1 MAVGEA
7 YLAAAVGEP
16 LELGDAVALEEAVL
30 DQNLG
35 RSPHVHVIL
44 SDMLDFL
51 ADEVEID
58 DERRVGRRGLGGE
71 GNLALPPRRLE
82 LHPQVR
88 RVLDG
93 LLIARRDF
101 FLCPPLLFGGRRW
114 QNARGIERKLERRR
128 LGGPQVGQGAEV
140 ELLGRAQR
148 HREDLEVAARSV
160 LTQRTRGEIGD
171 GDGLVRGNVSHL
183 GVLPVGVAQLV
194 RLVHHLVQA
203 RHIRLHGRLLLL
215 QFFLHNN

>member
-16 LELGDAVALEEAVL
+16 LELGDAVALEEAAL

-44 SDMLDFL
+44 RDMLEFL

-58 DERRVGRRGLGGE
+58 DEWRVGRRGLGGE
-71 GNLALPPRRLE
+71 GNLALPPRGLE
-82 LHPQVR
+82 LHAQVW

-93 LLIARRDF
+93 LLIARRDL
-101 FLCPPLLFGGRRW
+101 FLCPPLLLGGRRW
-114 QNARGIERKLERRR
+114 QRARGIERKLEGRR
-128 LGGPQVGQGAEV
+128 LSGPQVGQVAEV

-148 HREDLEVAARSV
+148 HREDLEVAARPV
-160 LTQRTRGEIGD
+160 LTQRARGEVGD
-171 GDGLVRGNVSHL
+171 GDGLVCGNVGHL
-183 GVLPVGVAQLV
+183 RALPVGVAQLV
-194 RLVHHLVQA
+194 RLLHHLVQP
-203 RHIRLHGRLLLL
+203 RHVRLHGRLLLL
-215 QFFLHNN
+215 